1 MEPAKQRMSGSAVK
15 VFKVLDVLERNFV
28 HGFAPTDIATETG
41 FTLSAI
47 NGYVN
52 TLIEA
57 GRAER
62 IQETGR
68 VRVSH
73 KAAQKAVQILHSLDE
88 AERKLTESRTRITRS

>member
-1 MEPAKQRMSGSAVK
+1 MAEKQPRMSNSAVK

-28 HGFAPTDIATETG
+28 HGFSPVDIAKETNLS
-41 FTLSAI
+41 LSAI

-62 IQETGR
+62 IPETGR

-73 KAAQKAVQILHSLDE
+73 RAAQKAVQILRSLEE
-88 AERKLTESRTRITRS
+88 AERKLTESRNRITRS